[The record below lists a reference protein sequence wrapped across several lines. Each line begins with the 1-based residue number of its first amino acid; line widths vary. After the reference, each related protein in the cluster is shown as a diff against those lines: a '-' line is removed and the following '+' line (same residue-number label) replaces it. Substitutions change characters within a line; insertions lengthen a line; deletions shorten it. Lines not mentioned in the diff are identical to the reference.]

1 MTSKRDIVERLRVA
15 EKDHRDLPVGYA
27 CQDAADEIERLR
39 TALDQAAFAALR
51 IGEGEISNETITKET
66 VDRIEA
72 KCAEITAWM
81 IDHAPYV
88 RTEQAHLKPG
98 TRERA
103 HWHYGY
109 LAALQDILYL
119 LGRER
124 GKK

>member
-1 MTSKRDIVERLRVA
+1 MIGKGDIVERLRVA
-15 EKDHRDLPVGYA
+15 EKDHRGLPVGNV
-27 CQDAADEIERLR
+27 CQEAADEIERLHA
-39 TALDQAAFAALR
+39 ALDQAAFASLR
-51 IGEGEISNETITKET
+51 IGEGEMSNEVIKKET
-66 VDRIEA
+66 VERIEA
-72 KCAEITAWM
+72 KCAEINAWM

-88 RTEQAHLKPG
+88 GTEQAHLKPS

-103 HWHYGY
+103 YWHYGY